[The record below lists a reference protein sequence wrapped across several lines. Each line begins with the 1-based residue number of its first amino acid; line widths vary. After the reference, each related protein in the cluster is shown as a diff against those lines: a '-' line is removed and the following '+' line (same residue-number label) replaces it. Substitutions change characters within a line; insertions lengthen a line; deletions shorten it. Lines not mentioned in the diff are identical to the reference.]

1 MEGQNINKSNALVTI
16 WKIFTDN
23 VDIGLNPSSIILDL
37 KKGAIGSTFLNKL
50 NPCDHFVIEA

>member
-1 MEGQNINKSNALVTI
+1 MR
-16 WKIFTDN
+16 KIFTDN

-50 NPCDHFVIEA
+50 NPCDHSRHRSLKL